1 MPSRQNTVFGELQ
14 SCWVCEVF
22 KGTSFPQH
30 WVSEGGAQRGSCA
43 GLVFPLPGEK
53 GKSYR
58 AIKHIERSHFSRK
71 MRNCRQCSDFPIN
84 VVKIVNVS
92 EDEVDEQ
99 ECWHYSCI
107 SFVQVLCNN

>member
-1 MPSRQNTVFGELQ
+1 MKYSKALPSPSTG
-14 SCWVCEVF
+14 
-22 KGTSFPQH
+22 FPK
-30 WVSEGGAQRGSCA
+30 EGLSVAHVLDLFSPSQERK
-43 GLVFPLPGEK
+43 E
-53 GKSYR
+53 SYR